1 MMDAAYL
8 KETVKRAKVIVC
20 VGPGGVGKTSCS
32 AAIGIHAARQGRR
45 VAVLTID
52 PARRLA
58 NALGLPSIGN
68 EEKDIPRSAFEKVG
82 LEPPEGRIS
91 AMMLDIK
98 TAWDRVVQNY
108 HPDPAE
114 RDKLLNNKFYRSLST
129 SLAGSQE
136 YMAMEKLYELVHRKE
151 DPLDLVVLDTPPAAS
166 AVDFLDAPSKM
177 LGALDN
183 DATRWV
189 LSSSGSGRGIGK
201 LVGMSTSL
209 FSRTIGKFTGTEV
222 LDELSVMLQG
232 FSGMY
237 EGFRER
243 ARAVSQ
249 ILGDPRTIFLVVSA
263 PKLGPLRDAEQFAR
277 NLMSRDL
284 TIGAFLLNRAT
295 YDPFSKSDSM
305 PDPDKLRTKVQDL
318 GGSVHL
324 VSLLEREAAFR
335 QSQAKKEEELVERLS
350 RSFSGL
356 QTSLVPEF
364 PGDIHD
370 LIGLNLMENQL
381 FFPSRNSKLSSMRS

>member
-1 MMDAAYL
+1 MIDSTAL
-8 KETVKRAKVIVC
+8 HETVHRAKVIVC

-68 EEKDIPRSAFEKVG
+68 EEKDIPRSAFEQVG
-82 LEPPEGRIS
+82 LEPPKGRIS

-108 HPDPAE
+108 HPNPTE
-114 RDKLLNNKFYRSLST
+114 RDRLLNNKFYRSLST

-189 LSSSGSGRGIGK
+189 LSSSTSSRGIGR
-201 LVGMSTSL
+201 LVGISTSL

-243 ARAVSQ
+243 ARAVSE

-263 PKLGPLRDAEQFAR
+263 PKAGPLRDAEQFAR
-277 NLMSRDL
+277 NLMSRQL

-295 YDPFSKSDSM
+295 YDPFTNPNSELDSAELIE
-305 PDPDKLRTKVQDL
+305 KLQSL
-318 GGSVHL
+318 GGSDAL
-324 VSLLEREAAFR
+324 ASLLEREAKFR
-335 QSQAKKEEELVERLS
+335 QSQASREIELVHKLS

-370 LIGLNLMENQL
+370 LIGLNLMENKL
-381 FFPSRNSKLSSMRS
+381 FSSSRNSNLS